1 MKEQSSMRSWSHK
14 PSSQQKQS
22 GAATAATT
30 RRAKHWL
37 GDVVADTQSE
47 QAGKD
52 QEAPRLNTESEVR
65 EPDGTG
71 CQRRECPSSLA
82 GGQTQRRRA
91 RHRPNDNRATAGPY
105 RQTLGDTAKQTAGR
119 DIRAQ
124 PGGAR
129 GATQAQRRTEGPGHS
144 AGACPSNPPDAFAR
158 PA

>member
-52 QEAPRLNTESEVR
+52 QEAPRDSTQKAKYENLM
-65 EPDGTG
+65 G
-71 CQRRECPSSLA
+71 SSCH
-82 GGQTQRRRA
+82 QIS
-91 RHRPNDNRATAGPY
+91 RPPCNRAA
-105 RQTLGDTAKQTAGR
+105 AFN
-119 DIRAQ
+119 
-124 PGGAR
+124 
-129 GATQAQRRTEGPGHS
+129 RRMRKT
-144 AGACPSNPPDAFAR
+144 AR
-158 PA
+158 PVVWEGA